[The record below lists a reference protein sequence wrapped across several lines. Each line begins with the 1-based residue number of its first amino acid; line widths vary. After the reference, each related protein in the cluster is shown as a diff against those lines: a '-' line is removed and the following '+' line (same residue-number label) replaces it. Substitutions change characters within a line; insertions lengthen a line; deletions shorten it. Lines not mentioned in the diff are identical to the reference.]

1 MHRRGGEAWKHRPM
15 SVVTPILPP
24 SMSAPPAAYAHG
36 VSVTGATRWVHSS
49 GVVPVASDGS
59 VPASLADQAAVVWAN
74 IESILH
80 GGGLEMSDVVSV
92 TTYVVMG
99 EDLSVV
105 MAARDLALNGHLAAS
120 TLLTV
125 PALARPEWRMEAAV
139 IAAA

>member
-1 MHRRGGEAWKHRPM
+1 MA
-15 SVVTPILPP
+15 
-24 SMSAPPAAYAHG
+24 APPAAYAHG